1 MSRPLRIEYPG
12 AWYHIMNRGRRRE
25 NIFLNSSDYQAFVDL
40 LANVSDMF
48 KAQVAA
54 FALMSNHYHLLLCTP
69 EGNINRIMRHVGGVY
84 TQGFNRRHGHDGQLF
99 RGRYKAILVDEEE
112 YLSGLVRYI
121 HHNPLKAGLVAN
133 LDEYAWTSHHAYL
146 SDSSIW
152 NWMHR
157 APVLKRFSDD
167 LDEARKGYLRFM
179 AEEDDERVEQA
190 FSMRNLP
197 SILGGLD
204 FVKKIK
210 GRFFMEKRHREVP
223 AARVLAPSIQEVT
236 EVVAAYYGVDEASL
250 FLMRR
255 GVTNEPRDVAIHLTR
270 TLCGT
275 PLQKIAD
282 RFSIGSYSSVSTVL
296 TRVGRRLA
304 REPEFR
310 TRFDEV
316 RGGFGAGSAGSQR
329 PRVDRN
335 N

>member
-1 MSRPLRIEYPG
+1 M
-12 AWYHIMNRGRRRE
+12 
-25 NIFLNSSDYQAFVDL
+25 
-40 LANVSDMF
+40 
-48 KAQVAA
+48 
-54 FALMSNHYHLLLCTP
+54 
-69 EGNINRIMRHVGGVY
+69 
-84 TQGFNRRHGHDGQLF
+84 
-99 RGRYKAILVDEEE
+99 DEEE

-121 HHNPLKAGLVAN
+121 HHNPLKAGLAAS

-146 SDSSIW
+146 SDSGIW

-210 GRFFMEKRHREVP
+210 ECFFTAKRHREVP
-223 AARVLAPSIQEVT
+223 AARVLAPSAEEVT
-236 EVVAAYYGVDEASL
+236 AAVAAYYGVDESTL
-250 FLMRR
+250 FPSRR
-255 GVTNEPRDVAIHLTR
+255 GVTNEPRDLAIHLTR

-275 PLQKIAD
+275 PLQEIAD

-296 TRVGRRLA
+296 TRVGRRLV
-304 REPEFR
+304 REPEFWKR
-310 TRFDEV
+310 YNELRDGFEN
-316 RGGFGAGSAGSQR
+316 GGGR
-329 PRVDRN
+329 
-335 N
+335 